1 MPEAVCRCSLGFA
14 SIALLS
20 TGAGLV
26 VLNLPA
32 VKYLGRGGAVCSTF
46 WKNIFFKE
54 ACAIMASMRG
64 FGFKNRN
71 FWGFFSGKRSQK
83 PFHDCDGQ
91 GCYIIS
97 LAE

>member
-1 MPEAVCRCSLGFA
+1 MPEAVCPCSLGFA

-46 WKNIFFKE
+46 WKNIEKYLF
-54 ACAIMASMRG
+54 
-64 FGFKNRN
+64 
-71 FWGFFSGKRSQK
+71 
-83 PFHDCDGQ
+83 Q
-91 GCYIIS
+91 GSLCYHGVDERIR
-97 LAE
+97 LQE